1 MSDPSSPPADI
12 DESPAP
18 AEGTRLAE
26 RIANELELL
35 ARNVELLE
43 RLANSPPMGIIR
55 LSEAMHL
62 PIHKVRYSLHLLERQ
77 GVIEPSAEGAVV
89 TERAQEYLRD
99 MERSLDRMTEITRH
113 LKERS
118 SAFKARGSGASAAK
132 NPSAP
137 GRARG

>member
-1 MSDPSSPPADI
+1 MSSPQETSHD
-12 DESPAP
+12 SM
-18 AEGTRLAE
+18 EGTPLVDRILA
-26 RIANELELL
+26 ELELL
-35 ARNVELLE
+35 ARNVDILE
-43 RLANSPPMGIIR
+43 RLSDNHPMGIIR
-55 LSEAMHL
+55 LSEALKL

-118 SAFKARGSGASAAK
+118 SAFKARSQGGPAAK
-132 NPSAP
+132 SPSAI
-137 GRARG
+137 GRAKG